1 MAAPLTILTMKTRT
15 WGEVLVVRPAGVV
28 HFLHRAGD
36 LVPEHQK
43 ACQAATLE
51 LHRAVVQQVFLE
63 RLERV
68 GEDLLELAEVAFDWE
83 EAPVEVSA

>member
-1 MAAPLTILTMKTRT
+1 M
-15 WGEVLVVRPAGVV
+15 
-28 HFLHRAGD
+28 
-36 LVPEHQK
+36 PEHQK

-51 LHRAVVQQVFLE
+51 LHRAVVEQVFLE

-68 GEDLLELAEVAFDWE
+68 GEDLLELAEVALDWE